1 MGTRCPRK
9 GTQMILPNTSNTSH
23 TTRLLGSHCLS
34 NSVTHTM
41 LYRHRPTILAQL
53 TSLTFLELS
62 TQHTQ
67 LGPAECAK
75 RLNNR
80 LALVLSGFRELQR
93 VRRASKS
100 SPPCRESMVFKNR
113 ALGQLLVRS
122 WGTLR
127 LFLGPK
133 SAQDGPKTPKTVPK
147 IPPRGPKKLAT
158 SRFC

>member
-9 GTQMILPNTSNTSH
+9 GTQMTPPNTSNTTH
-23 TTRLLGSHCLS
+23 TTRLLGSQCLS

-41 LYRHRPTILAQL
+41 LYRHRPKILAQL

-75 RLNNR
+75 RLNNL
-80 LALVLSGFRELQR
+80 LALVLSGFRELRR

-100 SPPCRESMVFKNR
+100 SQRCRESMNFEHLD
-113 ALGQLLVRS
+113 LGLLLDGS

-127 LFLGPK
+127 PFLGPQ
-133 SAQDGPKTPKTVPK
+133 SAQDGPKTVPK
-147 IPPRGPKKLAT
+147 RPQKPPRNSQHPVD
-158 SRFC
+158 S